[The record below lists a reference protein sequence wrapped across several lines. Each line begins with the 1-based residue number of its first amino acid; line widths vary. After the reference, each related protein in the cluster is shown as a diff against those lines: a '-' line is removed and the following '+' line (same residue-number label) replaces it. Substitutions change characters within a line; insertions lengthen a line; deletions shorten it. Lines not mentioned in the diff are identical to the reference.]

1 MSVPR
6 QIPSNSSS
14 PSKSSLRQAS
24 IPSNPTPRNP
34 TLLPSPHFND
44 SPIATSPD
52 PQESTSYDDDTAI
65 SPSSLPHNFQPF
77 FTLIEDPITHE
88 HYHPTVHY
96 IFADDEA
103 DIITEAS
110 IRSLEDLPTSES
122 QAIASASTKEEE
134 GTRYLPPPQPGVKE
148 HYLILDVQ
156 STSSFPPGEVSSQGY
171 AVTHSTSLSSDW
183 QVLRMN
189 ITQAPTIGDSPED
202 EGLMLRVEG
211 RGNTPIDNVSVT
223 QQENQS
229 LEGMIDRFQ
238 RRLEDVRLVMEAV
251 GGRNEREG

>member
-6 QIPSNSSS
+6 QISSNSSS
-14 PSKSSLRQAS
+14 PSKSSLRQVS
-24 IPSNPTPRNP
+24 IHSNPTPRNP

-52 PQESTSYDDDTAI
+52 PQESTSYDDPIID
-65 SPSSLPHNFQPF
+65 SSSLPPNFQPF

-110 IRSLEDLPTSES
+110 IRSLEDSWSES
-122 QAIASASTKEEE
+122 QAIASASTKEEG

-156 STSSFPPGEVSSQGY
+156 STSSFPPGDVSSQGY

-183 QVLRMN
+183 QVLRTN

-202 EGLMLRVEG
+202 EGLMLRIEG
-211 RGNTPIDNVSVT
+211 RGNTPTDNVAVT

-238 RRLEDVRLVMEAV
+238 RRLEDVKLVMEGV
-251 GGRNEREG
+251 GSKNEREG